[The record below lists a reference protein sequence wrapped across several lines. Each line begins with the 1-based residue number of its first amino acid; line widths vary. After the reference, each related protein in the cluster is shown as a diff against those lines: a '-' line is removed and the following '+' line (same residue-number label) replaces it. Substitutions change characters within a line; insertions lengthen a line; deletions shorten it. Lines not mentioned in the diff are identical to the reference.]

1 MTLSG
6 WLSLTDSPDDTP
18 LLCPEA
24 LSITGILSRTAALH
38 HEACISALMSGTNGD
53 AVHINAKVV
62 RRFSVTEHV
71 TDAATH
77 LMWSYFLKRALYST
91 ALCWSSTSIQLP

>member
-6 WLSLTDSPDDTP
+6 WLSLTGSPGATP

-24 LSITGILSRTAALH
+24 FSITGILSRTAALPH
-38 HEACISALMSGTNGD
+38 KVRVSALASGTSED
-53 AVHINAKVV
+53 ASDTNAKVA
-62 RRFSVTEHV
+62 RRFYVTEHA

-77 LMWSYFLKRALYST
+77 LMWSYFLNRALYST
-91 ALCWSSTSIQLP
+91 ALCWSSTSMQLP